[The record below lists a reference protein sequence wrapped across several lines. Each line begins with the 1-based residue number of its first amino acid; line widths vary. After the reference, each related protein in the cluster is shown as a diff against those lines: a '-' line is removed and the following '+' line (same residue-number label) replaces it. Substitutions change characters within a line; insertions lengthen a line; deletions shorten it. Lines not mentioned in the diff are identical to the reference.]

1 MKLTTDD
8 RGRLV
13 SSDLFQPKATFDAT
27 VQSDGSIRL
36 VEVDPVPLVKPR
48 RIDGRLRGADVQVNR
63 ETVAAA
69 VRAGRDAR

>member
-13 SSDLFQPKATFDAT
+13 SSDLFRPKATFDAT

-48 RIDGRLRGADVQVNR
+48 RIDGRLRGADIQVTR
-63 ETVAAA
+63 EIVAAA